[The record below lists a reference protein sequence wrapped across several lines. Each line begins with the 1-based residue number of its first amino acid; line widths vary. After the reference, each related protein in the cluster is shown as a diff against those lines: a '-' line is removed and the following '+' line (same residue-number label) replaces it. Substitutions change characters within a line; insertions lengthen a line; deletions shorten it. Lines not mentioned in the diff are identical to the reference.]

1 MQQAKTK
8 NKTIAKRI
16 KSKKI
21 WKNVHVVLQ
30 ENE

>member
-1 MQQAKTK
+1 MQQA
-8 NKTIAKRI
+8 KTIAKRI
-16 KSKKI
+16 KLKKIEKI